1 MGNPLVLDEA
11 WKCSRYDYS
20 WPQIVNY
27 ALGSTVKR
35 FQFEACSGDR
45 TAQIHD
51 QVDKLEESQDVVMLT
66 AGGNDLCLV
75 SLLMSPRCKP
85 Y

>member
-1 MGNPLVLDEA
+1 MGSQILLDEA
-11 WKCSRYDYS
+11 WKCSRYDYA

-27 ALGSTVKR
+27 ALGSSVQS

-45 TAQIHD
+45 TGGIYD
-51 QVDKLEESQDVVMLT
+51 QVDKLNGPLDLVMLT

-75 SLLMSPRCKP
+75 SPLPLRS
-85 Y
+85 